1 MAYNIA
7 SQNENGALAGLMS
20 AFDLPSMEEY
30 DSRAQKISQFFDL
43 YGLDTDHEADEWYG
57 FKVKLLWKNVWIVQR
72 INFWNNSRKLLCAMN
87 AMARHLKDNK
97 KLTQVKK
104 FKMSRVIKSSYK
116 RCYIF
121 NISFLVQVLK

>member
-57 FKVKLLWKNVWIVQR
+57 FKVKLL
-72 INFWNNSRKLLCAMN
+72 
-87 AMARHLKDNK
+87 
-97 KLTQVKK
+97 
-104 FKMSRVIKSSYK
+104 
-116 RCYIF
+116 
-121 NISFLVQVLK
+121 